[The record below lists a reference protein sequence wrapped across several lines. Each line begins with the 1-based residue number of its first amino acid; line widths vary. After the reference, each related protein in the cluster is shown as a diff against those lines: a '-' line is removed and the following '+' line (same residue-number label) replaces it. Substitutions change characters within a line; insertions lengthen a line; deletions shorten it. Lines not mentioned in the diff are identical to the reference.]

1 MAASKER
8 ELIYYISDGE
18 QSESYDAKIELD
30 GTDVQLHSR
39 GGATGGR
46 PPRNVDYEKAL
57 FTIISRLRAGEN
69 TDRRGIARVLIDSL
83 PTRKL
88 PAEQRVIVE
97 ARELSGLND
106 DEAVSFI
113 RLKAKNFG
121 QATGVSG
128 GNSTKAL
135 RIETKGHSHES
146 VLSTLKL
153 INGSRK
159 SYKDR
164 LSAGEQNKVTTAHIH
179 AAIGRLQAG
188 EDAPNFDGSRD
199 YDVLLDDGMRL
210 APKKVFGLAL
220 EEALGID
227 TLPKHFSAGWGQ
239 PSFRIITSAGYLI
252 VPKNEQ
258 APTAG
263 EIAQAQNILPS
274 DAEGSSE
281 GTLKLVIHM
290 RRERDPSLSKDKKA
304 AFIEEY
310 GILFCERCRM
320 KPSEHYDPKVAAACI
335 EVHHAK
341 VQVKDM
347 QLGHVTTLEDLQ
359 CLCANCHRV
368 THRELAT
375 VSEGSGKPMITL
387 AND

>member
-1 MAASKER
+1 M
-8 ELIYYISDGE
+8 IYYISDGD
-18 QSESYDAKIELD
+18 QSESYDAKIEVD
-30 GTDVQLHSR
+30 GADVQLHSR

-46 PPRNVDYEKAL
+46 PARNVDYEKAL
-57 FTIISRLRAGEN
+57 FTIIRRLRAGESS
-69 TDRRGIARVLIDSL
+69 DRRGIARILIDSL
-83 PTRKL
+83 PARKL
-88 PAEQRVIVE
+88 PAEQRVLLDI
-97 ARELSGLND
+97 RKLSELSD
-106 DEAVSFI
+106 DEAVSLV
-113 RLKAKNFG
+113 RSRAKNFG
-121 QATGVSG
+121 QVPGVSG

-135 RIETKGHSHES
+135 RIETLGHSHES

-153 INGSRK
+153 INSSTR
-159 SYKDR
+159 SYNDR
-164 LSAGEQNKVTTAHIH
+164 LSAGEQNKVTAAHIH

-199 YDVLLDDGMRL
+199 YDVLLDDGTRL

-258 APTAG
+258 APTTG

-274 DAEGSSE
+274 DTEGSSE

-304 AFIEEY
+304 AFIEEH
-310 GILFCERCRM
+310 GTLFCERCKM
-320 KPSEHYDPKVAAACI
+320 KPSEHYDSQVAAACI

-368 THRELAT
+368 THRELA
-375 VSEGSGKPMITL
+375 SSSKASGK
-387 AND
+387 